1 MFELTRFEAR
11 RHFRQALAVSGG
23 MFGLVVL
30 VVFIYP
36 SFSKAGEE
44 YQEIIAEMPDALQA
58 TFGGGDVP
66 FTTLEG
72 FLVFEVYQM
81 VWTMLVGAY
90 IAYAAATLLAGDY
103 EQGNLDV
110 LLMTPAPRRQLVAA
124 KFFSMIPDIVLV
136 SLGTFGGVIVGTVAI
151 NESVDLV
158 WLAMLHLLSIPYLL
172 ACAAFGLVV
181 SVLFVETARRAQ
193 LLSFASIAVLYV
205 LEALVQ
211 ETSYDW
217 LSALMF
223 SHYLSPAD
231 ILIRQDAD
239 IVGAGV
245 LLGSAVVLLVATAM
259 LFERTDIT
267 A

>member
-11 RHFRQALAVSGG
+11 RHVRQALAVSAG

-30 VVFIYP
+30 VVFIFP
-36 SFSKAGEE
+36 SFSQAGED

-81 VWTMLVGAY
+81 VWMMLVGAY
-90 IAYAAATLLAGDY
+90 LAYAAATLLAGDY
-103 EQGNLDV
+103 EQGNLDI

-124 KFFSMIPDIVLV
+124 KFLSMVPDVVLV
-136 SLGTFGGVIVGTVAI
+136 SLGTFCGVVVGTLAI
-151 NESVDLV
+151 DESIDLF
-158 WLAMLHLLSIPYLL
+158 WLATLHLLSVPYLL
-172 ACAAFGLVV
+172 VCVAFGLAV
-181 SVLFVETARRAQ
+181 SVLFVEKARRAQ
-193 LLSFASIAVLYV
+193 IVSFAGVAVLYV

-211 ETSYDW
+211 ETSYEW
-217 LSALMF
+217 VSALMF

-231 ILIRQDAD
+231 VLIRQETDLL
-239 IVGAGV
+239 GAGV
-245 LLGSAVVLLVATAM
+245 LFGATVLLLVATA
-259 LFERTDIT
+259 LAFERTDV
-267 A
+267 AG